1 MTLQKSNSL
10 NPHVSVDCVIFGF
23 DKGQLQVLLIKRGG
37 KDEALALPGDLIR
50 DDENLDEAASR
61 VLYEL
66 TGLRNIF
73 LEQLRA
79 FGDPER
85 LEANSDIQWLNSV
98 REEPQAR
105 VITIAYYAIVK
116 PGKLHPKPSS
126 FASEVKW
133 MPVLELPMLAFDH
146 SVILSQALHHLA
158 ASLKKE
164 PLLAFEML
172 PRKFTLR
179 QIQKLYEEVL
189 NKNID
194 KRNFRKKLQT
204 AGMLIPLDEKE
215 VGVSHK
221 PARFY
226 QFDKKKIKTKGWL

>member
-23 DKGQLQVLLIKRGG
+23 DNGQLQVLLIKRGNNNG
-37 KDEALALPGDLIR
+37 ALALPGDLIR
-50 DDENLDEAASR
+50 NNENLDEAASR
-61 VLYEL
+61 VLFEL

-73 LEQLRA
+73 LQQLRA
-79 FGDPER
+79 FGNPER
-85 LEANSDIQWLNSV
+85 LEGNSDIQWLNSM
-98 REEPQAR
+98 REKPQAR
-105 VITIAYYAIVK
+105 VITIAYYSIVK

-126 FASEVKW
+126 FASEVNW
-133 MPVLELPMLAFDH
+133 MPVLELPELAFDH
-146 SVILSQALHHLA
+146 NMIISQALDHLA

-172 PRKFTLR
+172 PRKFTFR

-189 NKNID
+189 NKKID

-204 AGMLIPLDEKE
+204 ADILIPLNEKE

-221 PARFY
+221 PARYY